1 MASKGSILITGGA
14 GYIGSHCAKAV
25 AEAGYLPVVY
35 DNLSTG
41 HRDFARWGPLTIGD
55 VADHAKITATIR

>member
-41 HRDFARWGPLTIGD
+41 HRDFAR
-55 VADHAKITATIR
+55 